1 MAPFFRFLLALC
13 VTATLAVHA
22 QDKPQPRT
30 KASKEERAAASASDN
45 PAPRASLARPPTSG
59 AEPMMNLGP
68 KNKPFT
74 DVMHHTT
81 KLDYYDCKGIV
92 ADWFRELVT
101 AELNYFAEL
110 VELPFVNGK
119 ACLVGIGTSKSLTPG
134 RISLH
139 FYPDAQRMN
148 DCVINEVCPTFR
160 SVSLIPKGQV
170 LYRSYFLSDMG
181 RKIIAQHCVT
191 AKGKLHSDT
200 TCYTV
205 P

>member
-1 MAPFFRFLLALC
+1 MLNFHPMKVRILLVAALLGLGAGS
-13 VTATLAVHA
+13 VLA
-22 QDKPQPRT
+22 QDKAKNTAGSNQPMQSLKAHPPQ
-30 KASKEERAAASASDN
+30 
-45 PAPRASLARPPTSG
+45 SG
-59 AEPMMNLGP
+59 NEPMLRLGP
-68 KNKPFT
+68 KNKPFV
-74 DVMHHTT
+74 DILHHTN
-81 KLDYYDCKGIV
+81 KYDYYDCKGIV

-110 VELPFVNGK
+110 VELPFVNGT